1 MPSLLSRLIGAVAPP
16 RETKYSRAAKLL
28 AMHALGQPHWSARN
42 STVLTR
48 EGYERN
54 AVCHRCVRMVAEAAA
69 SVPWLIYEGREEAID
84 HPLISLIERPNPL
97 DTSASFIEA
106 ICANLLLYGN
116 AYVESVLIDEE
127 LRELYALR
135 PDRMS
140 IEAGRNGWP
149 AAFIY
154 RALGQEARYE
164 MRGEGIEPILH
175 IKFFNPLDD
184 YYGFPPLAAAQV
196 ALDTHNAASFWN
208 KALLDNSARP
218 SGALVYAG
226 PEGAHLTDEQ
236 FSRLKEELEENFS
249 GATNAGRPLLLEG
262 GLDWKALS
270 LSPKDM
276 DFTESKAGAARE
288 IALAFGVPPLLLG
301 LPGDN
306 TFSNY
311 AEANRAFWRQ
321 TVLPLVARVQKSFH
335 AWLRPGFGSF
345 RLDYNADRL
354 EALASE
360 RAAEWER
367 VGKAAFLT
375 LDEQREALGYGP
387 APKEALVAKRDV
399 GLERRY
405 SPEQPRVPAGNSG
418 GGQWTSGGG
427 GGDSG
432 GGFSGARDVGGRVQT
447 AQNTNPNVASDAD
460 NPLTRV
466 QSRRVAGGENVA
478 FNRDHELNRGI
489 ESQVHQVQNRR
500 YDVELAEEEHGPHDG
515 HTIRDHVGKSDE
527 NLKERSARTRTRV
540 GPLGFWK
547 RRIGT
552 FPSVIA
558 ANKLVNS
565 TLSQSPALIEEV
577 ASGRVSAATLEAWFL
592 TPTGKEAYAPKF
604 NSNAIIRDTFGVRV
618 LIAHVAGSKRGFKVF
633 TAFPINDD

>member
-1 MPSLLSRLIGAVAPP
+1 MPSLFSRLIGARRAA

-42 STVLTR
+42 STALTR

-69 SVPWLIYEGREEAID
+69 SVPWLMYEGREESID
-84 HPLISLIERPNPL
+84 HPLLSLIERPNPL

-116 AYVESVLIDEE
+116 AYVESVVIDEA

-140 IEAGRNGWP
+140 IEAGAQRLARGLSSI
-149 AAFIY
+149 A
-154 RALGQEARYE
+154 RSGQEARYE

-321 TVLPLVARVQKSFH
+321 TVLPLVARVQKSFQ
-335 AWLRPGFGSF
+335 AWLQPGFGPFASTITPTVSKPW
-345 RLDYNADRL
+345 RANAPPNGS
-354 EALASE
+354 ASARPPSSRSTNSARRWAMARRRKKRSSPNAMPRWSAATARISRACRRE
-360 RAAEWER
+360 VPAPDNGRAAEAE
-367 VGKAAFLT
+367 KALQVRRAT
-375 LDEQREALGYGP
+375 LKSPSEGRRPLGDHGP
-387 APKEALVAKRDV
+387 QTGGFRSFEIA
-399 GLERRY
+399 GGFT
-405 SPEQPRVPAGNSG
+405 PEQLDMSVQDFVSNFCKGSINSELPS
-418 GGQWTSGGG
+418 QFFSATVKEVLEQAKSG
-427 GGDSG
+427 
-432 GGFSGARDVGGRVQT
+432 
-447 AQNTNPNVASDAD
+447 
-460 NPLTRV
+460 
-466 QSRRVAGGENVA
+466 
-478 FNRDHELNRGI
+478 
-489 ESQVHQVQNRR
+489 
-500 YDVELAEEEHGPHDG
+500 
-515 HTIRDHVGKSDE
+515 
-527 NLKERSARTRTRV
+527 
-540 GPLGFWK
+540 
-547 RRIGT
+547 
-552 FPSVIA
+552 SVA
-558 ANKLVNS
+558 ANKCKKL
-565 TLSQSPALIEEV
+565 LGQDRFRKP
-577 ASGRVSAATLEAWFL
+577 
-592 TPTGKEAYAPKF
+592 
-604 NSNAIIRDTFGVRV
+604 
-618 LIAHVAGSKRGFKVF
+618 
-633 TAFPINDD
+633 